1 MSLLRRLA
9 LVAAGLTPVRVRAG
23 VYPDQLDAV
32 IAAGAFGFCCL
43 QLTVAVNLL
52 IPDEFMRRLMGIQ
65 AMVPSGL
72 SLLAMCD
79 ELWVYGIEN
88 PSEGMRSEI
97 EYAKQHQIPIRD
109 AAELYRNREAET
121 LPIGDALIVLPSHV
135 GHLNGVAAIESTT
148 VRINGEMILDLAIEL
163 RRHPGHDITLE
174 ADKGADSEVDQ

>member
-1 MSLLRRLA
+1 MKRGEIYYIAPHVYFTQFLDDTKPEER
-9 LVAAGLTPVRVRAG
+9 AAGM
-23 VYPDQLDAV
+23 D
-32 IAAGAFGFCCL
+32 
-43 QLTVAVNLL
+43 
-52 IPDEFMRRLMGIQ
+52 M
-65 AMVPSGL
+65 GL

-88 PSEGMRSEI
+88 PSEGMRNEI

-135 GHLNGVAAIESTT
+135 GNLNGVAAIESTT

-174 ADKGADSEVDQ
+174 ADKDVGPEVDQ